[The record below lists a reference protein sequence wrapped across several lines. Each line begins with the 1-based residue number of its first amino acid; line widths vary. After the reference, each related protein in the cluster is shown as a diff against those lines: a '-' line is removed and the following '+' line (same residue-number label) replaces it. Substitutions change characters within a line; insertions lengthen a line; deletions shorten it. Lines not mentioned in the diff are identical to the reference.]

1 MDANKAINGANNAI
15 RIRKSAAISSI
26 VEKRGFAR
34 PSVNIEE
41 SPLPATVAD

>member
-15 RIRKSAAISSI
+15 RSRISAAISSI

-34 PSVNIEE
+34 PSVHIEE
-41 SPLPATVAD
+41 SPHPVTVAD